1 MKYYCTSTFYRIVV
15 ACFGKNSVQLE
26 EQIECSFSFYDWLQW
41 NGFSVVWK
49 FKSSATKSNESWEAT
64 TCTNF
69 QPRIT
74 WYEAKM
80 HRNFPQNAINS
91 QNTSGKENLSTL
103 INLVGRL
110 PWYEWE
116 MVVKRSQKIKNQL
129 GFHTSNK
136 KHFIICVKQQYLCF
150 CSIFALA
157 FVEIW
162 LFLAAR
168 WRKFCHFAFPKI
180 QIELHF
186 PFSLDYRQHINS
198 NLNSCGP
205 VPQTHIWVWEILL
218 LLFSK
223 EGSGSILD
231 QPDKEKFR
239 YLTKIIV
246 LPSSISHEIASLRL
260 NKPFSNGRWLQK
272 FCGEISLGWIW
283 WTKISI
289 HRLFKVREGFTKKYS
304 CSFGFC
310 PNEGGGRLPKFFV
323 TFS

>member
-1 MKYYCTSTFYRIVV
+1 MKRLDHNDMKYYCTSTFYRIVV

-80 HRNFPQNAINS
+80 HPNFPQNAINS

-116 MVVKRSQKIKNQL
+116 MVVKRSQRNQL
-129 GFHTSNK
+129 GFLTSNK
-136 KHFIICVKQQYLCF
+136 IHFIICVKQHFLCF

-186 PFSLDYRQHINS
+186 AFSLDYRQHINS
-198 NLNSCGP
+198 NLNSCSCSTNTYLSLGNLAFTFLKRG
-205 VPQTHIWVWEILL
+205 VR
-218 LLFSK
+218 K
-223 EGSGSILD
+223 YSGSTRQGEVQIF
-231 QPDKEKFR
+231 DKDYRPAVFN
-239 YLTKIIV
+239 
-246 LPSSISHEIASLRL
+246 LPW
-260 NKPFSNGRWLQK
+260 NCFS
-272 FCGEISLGWIW
+272 E
-283 WTKISI
+283 T
-289 HRLFKVREGFTKKYS
+289 E
-304 CSFGFC
+304 
-310 PNEGGGRLPKFFV
+310 
-323 TFS
+323 

>member
-1 MKYYCTSTFYRIVV
+1 
-15 ACFGKNSVQLE
+15 
-26 EQIECSFSFYDWLQW
+26 
-41 NGFSVVWK
+41 
-49 FKSSATKSNESWEAT
+49 
-64 TCTNF
+64 
-69 QPRIT
+69 
-74 WYEAKM
+74 
-80 HRNFPQNAINS
+80 
-91 QNTSGKENLSTL
+91 
-103 INLVGRL
+103 
-110 PWYEWE
+110 
-116 MVVKRSQKIKNQL
+116 MVVKRSQRNQL
-129 GFHTSNK
+129 GFLTSNK
-136 KHFIICVKQQYLCF
+136 IHFIIWVKQHFLCL
-150 CSIFALA
+150 CSIFAVA

-168 WRKFCHFAFPKI
+168 RRKFCHFAFPKI

-223 EGSGSILD
+223 EGSGSILV
-231 QPDKEKFR
+231 QPELPDKEKFR

-283 WTKISI
+283 WTKTSI
-289 HRLFKVREGFTKKYS
+289 HRRFKVREGFTKKCS

-310 PNEGGGRLPKFFV
+310 PNEGGGPAQFFWHIGV
-323 TFS
+323 QKKVVKVVPIRGRGWGNLDKILKNSYIF